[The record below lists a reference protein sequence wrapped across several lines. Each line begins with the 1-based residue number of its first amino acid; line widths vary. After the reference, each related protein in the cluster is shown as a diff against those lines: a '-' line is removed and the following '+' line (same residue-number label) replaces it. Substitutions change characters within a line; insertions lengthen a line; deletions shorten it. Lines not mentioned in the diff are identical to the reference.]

1 MEDKKPKQ
9 IGKDENEGKFEKYLL
24 NKTNVDYMHNRY
36 LKKFQ
41 YLKELSNL
49 LQSYHD
55 AFLDF
60 VKRLSNIKDKFIEI
74 DNPQKKT
81 NNTKEKASAQNQPN
95 KSYNSI
101 NQAIEELFT
110 LITKQTVT
118 YNFLA
123 KKIITS
129 NNLPKEPKFWNLDQR
144 EKQLH
149 NNSKN
154 LLKEYKN
161 YKTNFLKCKSDYETN
176 FDSLEKMYI
185 DEKQDKNKENKI
197 NKTIDN
203 LNKIIEKYKNS
214 EQLVNQKENE
224 IIQND
229 KELYKLYEKFDLDI
243 YNSITNIIGT
253 IKDQIKYVNDE
264 NIKYLSL
271 LEIKYRDINKEN
283 DIDEYINV
291 CIEDNKNEVFE
302 VKKVKYEPYT
312 PKTELSNNYLT
323 GNEKEINAFKK
334 NYLVLYKLKQNFN
347 DICPNLD
354 FEKEKQKVN
363 FLSSMQKIFYPE
375 PNIKLKDKEKDNLLS
390 LLSEKDNRKLFIVFL
405 SNQRTKGRYQRG
417 KELIKD
423 LGIILEH
430 ILNISEK
437 EKSFEEAKHCIIIS
451 QTFYY
456 EEKNSGKKIY
466 LFEYIKINKWLTSL
480 EFWEEMTK
488 YMINKEIENNNKVL
502 GEEALKKE
510 SDNTRRERISQV
522 YLSQL
527 LTFSENMID
536 FGFDKKEI
544 FKILDINAKIYNV
557 LESFKTPIKENVNT
571 IFRTKPTLA
580 REEISQFYKI
590 RQKTLKITRKKI
602 IINNHKFNDK
612 KENDNDFINQKIK
625 RRKSSILLFKVKKA
639 EEKEKNQKFEKIK
652 KEINN
657 INDLII
663 KSKTKSENVI
673 KNKRYA
679 YNQTLMFGQ
688 NILNNIINLEKKEKN
703 EIIIEDKKEEKIE
716 DKKEDKKEEQK
727 KEGIDKEPQKEI
739 IKDEPKKEEDEKD
752 NENKKEGKKEEQ
764 KKEGIEKESQ
774 KEMLKDEPKKE
785 DDEDKNKNVEIKK
798 GEDSKEIEV
807 KKEVTLNEESKNEI
821 KDSE

>member
-1 MEDKKPKQ
+1 
-9 IGKDENEGKFEKYLL
+9 
-24 NKTNVDYMHNRY
+24 
-36 LKKFQ
+36 
-41 YLKELSNL
+41 
-49 LQSYHD
+49 
-55 AFLDF
+55 
-60 VKRLSNIKDKFIEI
+60 
-74 DNPQKKT
+74 
-81 NNTKEKASAQNQPN
+81 
-95 KSYNSI
+95 
-101 NQAIEELFT
+101 
-110 LITKQTVT
+110 
-118 YNFLA
+118 
-123 KKIITS
+123 
-129 NNLPKEPKFWNLDQR
+129 
-144 EKQLH
+144 
-149 NNSKN
+149 
-154 LLKEYKN
+154 
-161 YKTNFLKCKSDYETN
+161 
-176 FDSLEKMYI
+176 
-185 DEKQDKNKENKI
+185 
-197 NKTIDN
+197 
-203 LNKIIEKYKNS
+203 
-214 EQLVNQKENE
+214 
-224 IIQND
+224 
-229 KELYKLYEKFDLDI
+229 
-243 YNSITNIIGT
+243 
-253 IKDQIKYVNDE
+253 
-264 NIKYLSL
+264 
-271 LEIKYRDINKEN
+271 
-283 DIDEYINV
+283 
-291 CIEDNKNEVFE
+291 
-302 VKKVKYEPYT
+302 
-312 PKTELSNNYLT
+312 
-323 GNEKEINAFKK
+323 
-334 NYLVLYKLKQNFN
+334 
-347 DICPNLD
+347 
-354 FEKEKQKVN
+354 
-363 FLSSMQKIFYPE
+363 MQKIFYPE

-673 KNKRYA
+673 KNKRYT

-739 IKDEPKKEEDEKD
+739 IKDEPKKEEDVKD